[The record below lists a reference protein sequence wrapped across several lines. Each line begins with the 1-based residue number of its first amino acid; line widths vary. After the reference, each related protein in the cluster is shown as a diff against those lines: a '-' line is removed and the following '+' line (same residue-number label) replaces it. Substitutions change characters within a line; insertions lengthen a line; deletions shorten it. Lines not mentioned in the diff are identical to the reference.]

1 MSTLNPA
8 TAGSPSSHDA
18 PARGAVAIDY
28 SGGDQTLATS
38 TRGVFVGGAGAL
50 KVDFIDGT
58 TVTLTGLSAGSVYP
72 LCVKKIYQVGSTA
85 TNCVAL
91 I

>member
-1 MSTLNPA
+1 MATQNTRTASGSTPDDPYVGGVVVN
-8 TAGSPSSHDA
+8 
-18 PARGAVAIDY
+18 Y
-28 SGGDQTLATS
+28 SGGDQLFATT

-58 TVTLTGLSAGSVYP
+58 TITLTGLTAGSVYR
-72 LCVKKIYQVGSTA
+72 LAIKKIYQTGSTA

-91 I
+91 L